1 MCMRDLGFLC
11 VRVAVCTHT
20 HMQAAHTT
28 DSSQHDVQAINSSDT
43 HTGRLVR
50 LQGGGHGPPGP
61 ASASDARHGSGLFPR
76 FRPAGCESG
85 SRDPSSGLTDEPSR
99 VAHRCQG
106 QLLRSCPWCFYHCH
120 QLCSYWCNDGRNVSF
135 MSVFNDINPVN
146 AILHTL

>member
-11 VRVAVCTHT
+11 VPVAMCTHA

-43 HTGRLVR
+43 HTGRLIR
-50 LQGGGHGPPGP
+50 LQGGGRGPPGP
-61 ASASDARHGSGLFPR
+61 ASASDTCHGSGLFPR

-85 SRDPSSGLTDEPSR
+85 SCDPSSGLTDEPSR

-106 QLLRSCPWCFYHCH
+106 QLLRS
-120 QLCSYWCNDGRNVSF
+120 
-135 MSVFNDINPVN
+135 SVAGVFII
-146 AILHTL
+146 AISSALTGVMMAET

>member
-11 VRVAVCTHT
+11 VPVAMCTHA

-43 HTGRLVR
+43 HTGRLIR
-50 LQGGGHGPPGP
+50 LQGGGRGPPGP
-61 ASASDARHGSGLFPR
+61 ASASDACHGSGLFPR

-85 SRDPSSGLTDEPSR
+85 SCDPSSGLTDEPSR

-106 QLLRSCPWCFYHCH
+106 QLLRS
-120 QLCSYWCNDGRNVSF
+120 
-135 MSVFNDINPVN
+135 SVAGVFII
-146 AILHTL
+146 AISSALTGVMMAET